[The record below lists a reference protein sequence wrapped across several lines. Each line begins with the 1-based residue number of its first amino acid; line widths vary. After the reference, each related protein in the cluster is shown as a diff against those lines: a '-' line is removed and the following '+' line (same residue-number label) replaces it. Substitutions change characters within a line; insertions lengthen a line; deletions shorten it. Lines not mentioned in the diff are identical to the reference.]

1 MKSLQFSGIKM
12 FILDDILRP
21 EEDFSLSKA
30 FVCLSL
36 FLLGRR
42 KKGRRG
48 RETCHEIGMLNIF
61 PGRRFSKPYIVS
73 FYRRI

>member
-12 FILDDILRP
+12 FKLDDILRP

-36 FLLGRR
+36 FFAREKEEGE
-42 KKGRRG
+42 KGKGDMPRNW
-48 RETCHEIGMLNIF
+48 HAQH
-61 PGRRFSKPYIVS
+61 FSRAS
-73 FYRRI
+73 FQ

>member
-1 MKSLQFSGIKM
+1 M

-30 FVCLSL
+30 FVCVSFF
-36 FLLGRR
+36 FLGER
-42 KKGRRG
+42 K
-48 RETCHEIGMLNIF
+48 TCHEIGMLNIF

-73 FYRRI
+73 FYRRIQLYIMLKNLF

>member
-1 MKSLQFSGIKM
+1 M

-36 FLLGRR
+36 FFAREKEEGE
-42 KKGRRG
+42 KGKEDMPRNW
-48 RETCHEIGMLNIF
+48 HAQH
-61 PGRRFSKPYIVS
+61 FSRAS
-73 FYRRI
+73 FQ

>member
-1 MKSLQFSGIKM
+1 M

-36 FLLGRR
+36 FFAREKEEGE
-42 KKGRRG
+42 KGKEDTPRNW
-48 RETCHEIGMLNIF
+48 HAQH
-61 PGRRFSKPYIVS
+61 FSRAS
-73 FYRRI
+73 FQ